1 MPVIIQWMGANDL
14 LLCISRIPASLVL
27 LSHFYLLSHQLVL
40 SSRRVPTD
48 RENQGKIKLKLQVWK
63 IREFEKSWTIS
74 GKVRE
79 FDKR

>member
-1 MPVIIQWMGANDL
+1 MGANDL
-14 LLCISRIPASLVL
+14 LLCISRIPTSLVL
-27 LSHFYLLSHQLVL
+27 LSHFYLLSHHLVL